1 MKKNNKIEKA
11 VASHKKL
18 VAEFEKNSVDVIIDI
33 ADAIIKTFK
42 RGGVVYICGN
52 GGSAADAQHIAAE
65 LVGRFECHRKP
76 LPAVALTTD
85 TSLLTSVANDY
96 SFEDVFHRQV
106 DAFVNKG
113 DILWCI
119 STSGKSTNVLAAAKK
134 ARKKG
139 ALVVAFTG
147 EKDSPLERAA
157 NLCFCAGGDSA
168 ARNQEIHQLAY
179 HIICGLVEDNLCK

>member
-1 MKKNNKIEKA
+1 MKKNKKIENI

-18 VAEFEKNSVDVIIDI
+18 VAEFEKNSVDIIVTI
-33 ADAIIKTFK
+33 ANAITKAFK
-42 RGGVVYICGN
+42 RGGTVYICGN

-96 SFEDVFHRQV
+96 SFEDIFHRQV

-119 STSGKSTNVLAAAKK
+119 STSGKSPNILAAAKK
-134 ARKKG
+134 GKKKG
-139 ALVVAFTG
+139 AVVVAFTG
-147 EKDSPLERAA
+147 EKNSLLEKTA
-157 NLCFCAGGDSA
+157 NICFCAGGDCA

-179 HIICGLVEDNLCK
+179 HIICGLVEDDFYK